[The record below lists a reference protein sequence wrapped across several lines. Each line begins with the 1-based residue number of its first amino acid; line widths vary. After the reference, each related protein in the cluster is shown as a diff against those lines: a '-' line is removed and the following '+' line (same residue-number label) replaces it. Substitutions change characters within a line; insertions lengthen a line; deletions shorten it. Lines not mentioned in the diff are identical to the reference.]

1 MTETLRCLIV
11 EDEILPAEL
20 LSDYIRQTPY
30 LSLAGVCTDA
40 IFALEWLRRDPVD
53 VLFLDIHLPQ
63 LKGLD
68 FLAVLQNPP
77 LVVLTTAYHEY
88 ALQSYRFNVVDY
100 LLKPYDFPRFL
111 EATEKLRR
119 RHAQHQP
126 VPDAIF
132 IKVNK
137 LQVRVPLQDIVYM
150 ESLKEYCK
158 IHVAD
163 RYWLTQSTLMDMKSR
178 LPTERFLRI
187 HRSYIIHLEQVT
199 AYAATEIELGKVTLP
214 IGKTYQAEVLEYLEK
229 LIEGNNC

>member
-1 MTETLRCLIV
+1 MAETLRCLIV
-11 EDEILPAEL
+11 EDEILPVEL
-20 LSDYIRQTPY
+20 LSDYIRQTPW

-40 IFALEWLRRDPVD
+40 IFAMEWLRRDPVD

-77 LVVLTTAYHEY
+77 LVVLTTAYHQY
-88 ALQSYRFNVVDY
+88 ALQSYRFSVVDY

-111 EATEKLRR
+111 EAAEKLRH
-119 RHAQHQP
+119 RHILHLPA
-126 VPDAIF
+126 PDAIF
-132 IKVNK
+132 VKVNK
-137 LQVRVPLQDIVYM
+137 LQVRIPLQDIVYM

-163 RYWLTQSTLMDMKSR
+163 RYWLTQATLTQMKSR
-178 LPTERFLRI
+178 LPAERFLRI
-187 HRSYIIHLEQVT
+187 HRSYIIHLGHIT

-214 IGKTYQAEVLEYLEK
+214 IGKTYQAEVLELLERWK
-229 LIEGNNC
+229 S

>member
-1 MTETLRCLIV
+1 MAETLRCLIV

-20 LSDYIRQTPY
+20 LGDYIRQTPW

-40 IFALEWLRRDPVD
+40 IFAMDWLRRDPVD

-88 ALQSYRFNVVDY
+88 ALQSYRFSVVDY

-111 EATEKLRR
+111 EAAEKLRH
-119 RHAQHQP
+119 RHALHQP
-126 VPDAIF
+126 EPDAIF

-137 LQVRVPLQDIVYM
+137 LRVRVPLQDIVYM
-150 ESLKEYCK
+150 ESFKEYCK

-163 RYWLTQSTLMDMKSR
+163 RYWLTQATLQQMSGR
-178 LPTERFLRI
+178 LPARRFLRI
-187 HRSYIIHLEQVT
+187 HRSYIIHLEHVT
-199 AYAATEIELGKVTLP
+199 AYSATEIELGKVTLP
-214 IGKTYQAEVLEYLEK
+214 IGKTYQAEVSGFLK
-229 LIEGNNC
+229 MT